1 MKTCMLFLLFVF
13 LYWGNDIQ
21 GQTQEIVLKNYT
33 PSPEAYSLMEYS
45 EIIFIY
51 RSPGYKYS
59 YLYYSCR

>member
-33 PSPEAYSLMEYS
+33 HY
-45 EIIFIY
+45 
-51 RSPGYKYS
+51 
-59 YLYYSCR
+59 